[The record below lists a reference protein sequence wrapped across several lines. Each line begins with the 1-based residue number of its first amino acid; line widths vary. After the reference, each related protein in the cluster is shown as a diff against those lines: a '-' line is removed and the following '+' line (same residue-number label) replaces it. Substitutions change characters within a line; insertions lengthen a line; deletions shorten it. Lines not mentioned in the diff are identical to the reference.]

1 MERRARVMASALHLG
16 QMKLNVVAI
25 LDFQAT
31 SVKSHAMIHV
41 MEITHI
47 DVQLP

>member
-25 LDFQAT
+25 LDVQVARI
-31 SVKSHAMIHV
+31 KSHTIKHV
-41 MEITHI
+41 MDIAHI